1 MATIRHGTE
10 ADLDAIDAMG
20 AKFLAY
26 TAYGAIIRPE
36 QGEVKA
42 ALRHVLENGT
52 IFVADKGGV
61 PVGFLAALIC
71 PAWFSPSTRTAIEM
85 AWWMEEEHRVGT
97 AAIRLLFAYEQ
108 WAKEQGARF
117 IVMSDLVINGQT
129 PLGSMLQRLNYTMTE
144 RAFMKEIS
152 Q

>member
-1 MATIRHGTE
+1 MAIIRHGTE

-52 IFVADKGGV
+52 IFVADKGGT

-71 PAWFSPSTRTAIEM
+71 PAWFSPSTKTAIEM

-108 WAKEQGARF
+108 WAQEQGARF